1 MDERMRE
8 AISFS
13 AAEAR
18 GLVQV
23 GALGFATH
31 EAAVVGRLG
40 LGVPIL
46 LAALAAAERR
56 AEDAKLEAEARMNVN
71 LERALTQ
78 PPNRA
83 DCWPDF
89 VYAVRRRLGESGQP
103 WVDMRE
109 YYQHSARLRT
119 AAALPGEG
127 ER

>member
-56 AEDAKLEAEARMNVN
+56 AEQAIDWVAGLLVDIGA
-71 LERALTQ
+71 TQ
-78 PPNRA
+78 SQVDTMR
-83 DCWPDF
+83 DH
-89 VYAVRRRLGESGQP
+89 VRTKILGDNDKP
-103 WVDMRE
+103 
-109 YYQHSARLRT
+109 
-119 AAALPGEG
+119 
-127 ER
+127 